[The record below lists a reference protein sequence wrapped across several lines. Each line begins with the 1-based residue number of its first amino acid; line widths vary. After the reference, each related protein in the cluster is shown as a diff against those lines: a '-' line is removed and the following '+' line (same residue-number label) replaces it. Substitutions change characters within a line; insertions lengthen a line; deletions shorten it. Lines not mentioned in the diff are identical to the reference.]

1 MRIHNAYQN
10 NLKNISLTIPE
21 NQLIV
26 VTGLSGSGKS
36 SLAMGVI
43 GNESY
48 RYFLESLPAYNQQN
62 AAAIPTASVDHI
74 AELPPV
80 IKVEQSR
87 RFQSINATFGTLSE
101 LTPIFRILFARYA
114 AEESMSQLPPGKSK
128 SHPSENP
135 NKSILTQASEPYKSH
150 FVSKSL
156 FSFNHPK
163 GACEECRGI
172 GEAEYID
179 TNKLVG
185 DETKTLREGAIVTT
199 LPNGYIVYSQ
209 VTVEELN
216 KVCEAHR
223 FNVDIPWKDLTPEQQ
238 EVIWNGSE
246 RVQVYYGKHSLES
259 RLRWEGFKAKPRE
272 IGYYKGVLPIMSN
285 ILRTDRNPSILRFT
299 SAKLC
304 PSCQGARIKAEHLKY
319 RWKGLNFQEW
329 MELPLQQLYD
339 TLKAG
344 KYQAGEQVLVDKL
357 CTPLYDLIR
366 LGMDHYRLSTPSMDI
381 SSGDGQRIKLI
392 KQVNSSLQGI
402 LYVFDEPSIG
412 LSPTYQQ
419 HLYSILRR
427 LISRGNT
434 VMVVEHDLNL
444 IQKAD
449 WIVELGP
456 KAGIHGGE
464 VIFNGKR
471 TDFLQAEGIE
481 SPTLAEFRAPSQCLN
496 SQRQELSAADFYPKA
511 RNLAVV
517 SKKTAAVLDNI
528 NAYSEEKALQLLTV
542 TDQPIGKTPR
552 SNPATYTGMADKI
565 RDLLAKTEEAKTL
578 QLKKSAFSFNNKA
591 GRCPRCEGAGVITL
605 SMSVMGTIN
614 QTCPECNGKRFKSEV
629 LQVHWNHKNIAE
641 IYQLSIAEAYDYF
654 QQEKKLSETLKLM
667 IRLGLG
673 YIKLGQPSNTLSGGE
688 AQRIKL
694 TKYFAKPN
702 KQTIL
707 LLEEPSIGLHQQ
719 NVVQLLKALHQLKH
733 ETSGIV
739 CFENHALFQSD
750 CDVWVDNTEPIS
762 TVSEPIP
769 EPSATDTI
777 RIKGARTHALKD
789 IDITFPKQQLTVVTG
804 ISGSGKS
811 SLVIDTLHGYGLQE
825 MSKQFSSYQ
834 QNRVGVDYQFE
845 VDHITGLTPSICITR
860 KDQQFSERSD
870 VARQTDIDKSLRF
883 AFSRKAQYEGKEWSA
898 SHFSNAHELGK
909 CGVCDG
915 VGQELLPDRSKIVL
929 DSALSIADGLFEHNK
944 ALYYYGQ
951 AGGQYMAVLAEIGK
965 AYGFSLQTPFK
976 ELTPE
981 QRTIIFHGI
990 PEKTWEAT
998 WTFKTKSRAGTQHV
1012 KMVWKGLFTYLMD
1025 EYFLT
1030 RKNKN
1035 IQHLR
1040 ALLAPQ
1046 VCSNCQGS
1054 GLQPERLAVTIDGNS
1069 MRDLKT
1075 MSLQTFEEWL
1085 VKTQPIETIDAE
1097 LLAKLKAH
1105 LQHTLER
1112 ARQLHIDHL
1121 HLNRKSSTLS
1131 GGEQQRVSLI
1141 KQLNSPLQ
1149 GVTYLLDEPSAG
1161 LSQNNIPD
1169 LIALLKAL
1177 VAKGNTVIVIEHH
1190 KDIIL
1195 AADQIVQIGPKAGS
1209 MGGAITFQGS
1219 AAAYQSSE
1227 VCHPYVK
1234 TESRA
1239 INFQQGKE
1247 HIHIEGVERHS
1258 LKKAQLDI
1266 PVGGITAIT
1275 GKSGIGKTTL
1285 VKEVVMPSLQQHQPV
1300 YCNRIDF
1307 PKPYQGVHYFE
1318 PKKLQAYNST
1328 LLVAYLDILKVIT
1341 KVFAKET
1348 GGKAKDFSY
1357 KTKTSQCSHCQ
1368 GSGVVTTSLDVAAMH
1383 IETCDV
1389 CEGKRYQEA
1398 ILAYTIEGKDIAA
1411 VLGMNITELLD
1422 WIAPF
1427 AGTTKAV
1434 KQLQALSQI
1443 GLSHVQLDQTV
1454 KSLSSGE
1461 KQRLLLLN
1469 WLENKTKDQ
1478 LLILDE
1484 PSIGLHYADI
1494 DLLYGVLQQ
1503 LSENNDLLVIDHN
1516 PYLLEKIGVG
1526 VVLE

>member
-1 MRIHNAYQN
+1 MRIQNAYQN
-10 NLKNISLTIPE
+10 NLKNIALTIPE

-43 GNESY
+43 GNEGY

-62 AAAIPTASVDHI
+62 AASIPTASVDDI
-74 AELPPV
+74 AGLPPV

-101 LTPIFRILFARYA
+101 LTPVFRILFARYSA
-114 AEESMSQLPPGKSK
+114 AESM
-128 SHPSENP
+128 
-135 NKSILTQASEPYKSH
+135 
-150 FVSKSL
+150 SKSL

-179 TNKLVG
+179 TAKLVG
-185 DETKTLREGAIVTT
+185 DETRTLREGAIVTT

-216 KVCEAHR
+216 KVCEAHG
-223 FNVDIPWKDLTPEQQ
+223 FHVDIPWKDLTPGQQ
-238 EVIWNGSE
+238 EVIWKGSE
-246 RVQVYYGKHSLES
+246 RIQVYYGKHSLES

-272 IGYYKGVLPIMSN
+272 IGYYKGILPIMNN
-285 ILRTDRNPSILRFT
+285 ILRLDRNPSILRFT
-299 SAKLC
+299 SAKPC
-304 PSCQGARIKAEHLKY
+304 PGCQGARIKAEHLKY

-329 MELPLQQLYD
+329 MELPLQELYNK
-339 TLKAG
+339 LRAG
-344 KYQAGEQVLVDKL
+344 KYRAGEQVLVDKL

-366 LGMDHYRLSTPSMDI
+366 LGMDHYRLRTPSMDI

-412 LSPTYQQ
+412 LSPAYQQ

-471 TDFLQAEGIE
+471 TDFLQAEGIA
-481 SPTLAEFRAPSQCLN
+481 SPTLAELRSPAQNLN
-496 SQRQELSAADFYPKA
+496 SERQQLSEADFHPA
-511 RNLAVV
+511 AQSLSVV
-517 SKKTAAVLDNI
+517 SRKTAAVLDSI
-528 NAYSEEKALQLLTV
+528 KAYSKEQALQLRTV
-542 TDQPIGKTPR
+542 SDQPIGKTPR

-565 RDLLAKTEEAKTL
+565 RDLLAKTDEAGTL

-614 QTCPECNGKRFKSEV
+614 QTCPECNGKRFKPEV
-629 LQVHWNHKNIAE
+629 LQVYWKTKNIAE
-641 IYQLSIAEAYDYF
+641 IYDLSIAEAYDF
-654 QQEKKLSETLKLM
+654 FRHEKKLSEILALM
-667 IRLGLG
+667 LRLGLG

-694 TKYFAKPN
+694 TKHFAKAA

-707 LLEEPSIGLHQQ
+707 LLEEPSIGLHRQ

-739 CFENHALFQSD
+739 CFENHALFQSG
-750 CDVWVDNTEPIS
+750 CDVWVNNAESIAE
-762 TVSEPIP
+762 VSERIP
-769 EPSATDTI
+769 EQSATDAI

-789 IDITFPKQQLTVVTG
+789 IDITLPKQQLTVVTG

-883 AFSRKAQYEGKEWSA
+883 AFSRKAQYEGREWSA

-915 VGQELLPDRSKIVL
+915 VGQELLPDLSKIVL

-951 AGGQYMAVLAEIGK
+951 AGGQYMAIVSEIGK
-965 AYGFSLQTPFK
+965 VYGFNLQTPFK
-976 ELTPE
+976 ALTRE
-981 QRTIIFHGI
+981 QRAVIFHGI
-990 PEKTWEAT
+990 PEKTWETT
-998 WTFKTKSRAGTQHV
+998 WTFKTRSRAGTQQL
-1012 KMVWKGLFTYLMD
+1012 KMEWKGLFTYLTD

-1040 ALLAPQ
+1040 ALLAPE
-1046 VCSNCQGS
+1046 VCSHCQGS
-1054 GLQPERLAVTIDGNS
+1054 GLQPERLAVTLGGNT
-1069 MRDLKT
+1069 MRDLKA
-1075 MSLQTFEEWL
+1075 MSLQEFEEWL
-1085 VKTQPIETIDAE
+1085 VNIRPKDAIDAE
-1097 LLAKLKAH
+1097 LVAKLHAH

-1121 HLNRKSSTLS
+1121 QLNRKSGTLS
-1131 GGEQQRVSLI
+1131 GGEQQRVSLV

-1169 LIALLKAL
+1169 LIALLKTL

-1190 KDIIL
+1190 KDIML
-1195 AADQIVQIGPKAGS
+1195 AADHLVQIGPEAGS
-1209 MGGAITFQGS
+1209 MGGEITFQGS
-1219 AAAYQSSE
+1219 AAAYRSSE
-1227 VCHPYVK
+1227 VCHPYIK
-1234 TESRA
+1234 TESSVVR
-1239 INFQQGKE
+1239 FQQGKE
-1247 HIHIEGVERHS
+1247 HIHIEGIERHS
-1258 LKKAQLDI
+1258 LKRAQTNI

-1285 VKEVVMPSLQQHQPV
+1285 VKEVVMPGLQQHRPV
-1300 YCNRIDF
+1300 YCKRIDF
-1307 PKPYQGVHYFE
+1307 PKPYQGIHYFE

-1341 KVFAKET
+1341 KVFVKET

-1368 GSGVVTTSLDVAAMH
+1368 GSGVVATSLDVAARH
-1383 IETCDV
+1383 IEICDV
-1389 CEGKRYQEA
+1389 CEGKRYQKA
-1398 ILAYTIEGKDIAA
+1398 VLAYTIGGKHMAD
-1411 VLGMNITELLD
+1411 VLAMNVTELLA
-1422 WIAPF
+1422 WIA
-1427 AGTTKAV
+1427 AYTGTARAV
-1434 KQLQALSQI
+1434 QQLQALSHI
-1443 GLSHVQLDQTV
+1443 GLSHVRLDQTV

-1469 WLENKTKDQ
+1469 WLQNKTKDQ

-1503 LSENNDLLVIDHN
+1503 LSVHNDLLVIDHN